1 MLDLYI
7 LNSCPYCQKVMSFL
21 NTEKIAYNKMDISD
35 KNILSKLIE
44 IGGKEQVPFLHDF
57 ENNIK
62 LYESNEIIKY
72 LEERL

>member
-7 LNSCPYCQKVMSFL
+7 LNSCSYCQKVMSFL